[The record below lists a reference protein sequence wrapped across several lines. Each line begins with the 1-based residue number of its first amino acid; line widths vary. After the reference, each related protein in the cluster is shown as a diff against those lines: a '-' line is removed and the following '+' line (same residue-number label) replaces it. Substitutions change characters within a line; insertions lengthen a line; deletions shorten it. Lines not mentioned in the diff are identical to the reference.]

1 MEADQQQEQQQQ
13 RARSSATLCSDVEDV
28 YSDLYSTFSQL
39 TSTTADDVDQSP
51 CKLSPRMLFISAGAC
66 VCGLLFGYD
75 TGVISG
81 VLLVMA
87 PQDISQ
93 EKITEFQKEVVTA
106 IACLGSFFGS
116 MLGFPLSDRYGRRTT
131 MALCCV
137 VFIIGGVWMA
147 LSTSLSVLATGRLV
161 VGIAIGVA
169 AQCVPVYLSEVSP
182 ANIRGTVLTLNSM
195 AITGGQLAS
204 YIMALL
210 LADRKHA
217 WRYLFGLSA
226 IPALIFLLLF
236 RFMPES
242 PRWLVLKGEFPRAHA
257 TLRVIYPAATPS
269 QVSLKLRRLVLDVCK
284 LRKYEDIEQPL
295 IARPSLF
302 ARCARLSSSKQSQ
315 EVNPDGSTNSILSST
330 HVPVARQHQRRQKHR
345 MEPRTRRALI
355 VGCVLM
361 FFQQASGFNAFMYY
375 ATLIFAD
382 LNVQNPLVPATLI
395 ALTNFLFT
403 LVAFQL
409 VDTVG
414 KRSMLLHSI
423 WIMTLG
429 LLLASFAFSEANT
442 PLVLFCIILFVAS
455 FASAMGNIPWSS
467 VELLPLNR
475 RSFGAS
481 CISCTNWLTNMFMS
495 LSFLSLVDHF
505 GISHTMW
512 IFAVFTALNWI
523 FVYYWYPE
531 VKGLTLEE
539 IGKVFENGIDV
550 HYVYRNY
557 H

>member
-1 MEADQQQEQQQQ
+1 MAVDQQREQQ
-13 RARSSATLCSDVEDV
+13 RSSATVSDVEDV
-28 YSDLYSTFSQL
+28 YSDLYSTFSQV
-39 TSTTADDVDQSP
+39 TSTTADDVDQLP
-51 CKLSPRMLFISAGAC
+51 CKLSSKMLFISAGAC

-81 VLLVMA
+81 VLLVME

-93 EKITEFQKEVVTA
+93 EKITDLQKEVVTA
-106 IACLGSFFGS
+106 ITCLGSFFGS
-116 MLGFPLSDRYGRRTT
+116 ILGFPLSDRCGRRTT
-131 MALCCV
+131 LALCCV
-137 VFIIGGVWMA
+137 VFIIGALWMA
-147 LSTSLSVLATGRLV
+147 LATTLGVLVTGRLV

-169 AQCVPVYLSEVSP
+169 AQCVPLYLSEVSP

-210 LADRKHA
+210 LADTKHA
-217 WRYLFGLSA
+217 WRYLFGVSA
-226 IPALIFLLLF
+226 IPALIFLLMF
-236 RFMPES
+236 RFIPES
-242 PRWLVLKGEFPRAHA
+242 PRWLVLKGEFPKAHA
-257 TLRVIYPAATPS
+257 TLRVIYPAATPK
-269 QVSLKLRRLVLDVCK
+269 QLSLKLRRLVLDMRK
-284 LRKYEDIEQPL
+284 LGKYEDIEQPL
-295 IARPSLF
+295 IARPGLF
-302 ARCARLSSSKQSQ
+302 ARYARLSSSKQSQ
-315 EVNPDGSTNSILSST
+315 DVNLDGSSSSVS
-330 HVPVARQHQRRQKHR
+330 VPRQHQRRQKHR
-345 MEPRTRRALI
+345 MEARTRRALI

-375 ATLIFAD
+375 ATLLFAD
-382 LNVQNPLVPATLI
+382 LNVQNPLVPATVI

-414 KRSMLLHSI
+414 KRTMLLHSI
-423 WIMTLG
+423 WVMTFG
-429 LLLASFAFSEANT
+429 LLLASYAFSKANSS
-442 PLVLFCIILFVAS
+442 LVLFCVLLFVAS
-455 FASAMGNIPWSS
+455 FASAMGTIPWSS

-495 LSFLSLVDHF
+495 LSFLSLIDYL
-505 GISHTMW
+505 GASHTMW
-512 IFAVFTALNWI
+512 LFAIFTALNWI